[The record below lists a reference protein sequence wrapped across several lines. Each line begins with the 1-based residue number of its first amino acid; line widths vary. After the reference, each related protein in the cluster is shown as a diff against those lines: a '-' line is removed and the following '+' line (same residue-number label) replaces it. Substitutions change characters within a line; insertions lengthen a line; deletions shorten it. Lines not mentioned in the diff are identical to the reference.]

1 MAVDPQG
8 GPFPPTRYSIVS
20 AAQSRDPQERSQALE
35 LLAAAYWR
43 PVYKYVRLKW
53 HMDPEDARDFSQDFF
68 VRLVEKDF
76 LDGYDAGK
84 GRLRTFLR
92 TCLDRMF
99 INQSRDAQR
108 QKRGGGVLHVPLDF
122 EEAEQELACAT
133 PPDSL
138 DDYFEKEF
146 VRTLFALAVEKLR
159 AQCLADGNVVPFRM
173 FERYDLAD
181 EDDRSSCS
189 YADLAR
195 EFGVAVTDVTN
206 YLSCVRREF
215 RRCVLEQLRDMTGSD
230 EEFRREA
237 QTLLGVDP
245 Q

>member
-35 LLAAAYWR
+35 LLAASYWR

-159 AQCLADGNVVPFRM
+159 AQCLADGKAVPFRM